1 MQIKI
6 NFINNQFILIN
17 LFDNN
22 AVKKW
27 FDKFSVTENQ
37 YTVTIEHSHPFS
49 NKIDTE
55 QEWCNIKK
63 TFEELKQFNFYPNI
77 TINDSFDGKQDT
89 LNLLHRFFTYN
100 CLWVQN
106 NLSNDIKNKYDSEFT
121 FPESL
126 TYAEWHTIIDNINVA
141 VHNLESTIVRTDKF
155 IQVKS
160 LQLIP
165 NGIKKLEWL
174 EFSKEDYKH
183 NYEYFLKKEKHKN
196 LVLLDRTI
204 LGKCVM
210 QSFVD
215 NDDPTADD
223 CTGRFGS
230 FGGFVVELDD
240 TRKQLYQSIKFQEW
254 LRRYQITSNVPYD
267 FPIGYISETN
277 IIDLTHLRDRFG
289 NFKNLEFINN

>member
-1 MQIKI
+1 MKIKI
-6 NFINNQFILIN
+6 NFLNDHFVLIN
-17 LFDNN
+17 LFNN
-22 AVKKW
+22 CAVQKW
-27 FDKFSVTENQ
+27 FNKFSSQENH
-37 YTVTIEHSHPFS
+37 YISTIEDSHPFS
-49 NKIDTE
+49 NKIDID

-63 TFEELKQFNFYPNI
+63 TFEELNQFNFYPNI
-77 TINDSFDGKQDT
+77 IINSLFDGKQDT
-89 LNLLHRFFTYN
+89 LNLLHQFFTYN
-100 CLWVQN
+100 CLWMQN
-106 NLSNDIKNKYDSEFT
+106 DLPNNIKNRYDSEFK
-121 FPESL
+121 FPETL
-126 TYAEWHTIIDNINVA
+126 TYSEWHTIIDKINVA
-141 VHNLESTIVRTDKF
+141 VHNLERTIFRKDKV

-160 LQLIP
+160 LQLMP
-165 NGIKKLEWL
+165 DVIKKLEWL

-267 FPIGYISETN
+267 FPIGYINETN